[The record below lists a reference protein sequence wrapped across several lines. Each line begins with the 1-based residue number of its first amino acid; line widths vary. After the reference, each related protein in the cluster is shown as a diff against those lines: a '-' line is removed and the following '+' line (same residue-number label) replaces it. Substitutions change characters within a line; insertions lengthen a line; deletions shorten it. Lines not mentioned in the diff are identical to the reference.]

1 MDVQAY
7 KAFCARNLANVTGS
21 DADDAVASRLENQ
34 LLDALVAGAGL
45 NNPRLP
51 VPVPA
56 TQVGKPRYQAW
67 VESLS
72 DRF

>member
-7 KAFCARNLANVTGS
+7 KAFCARQLADVTGS
-21 DADDAVASRLENQ
+21 HADEVAACRLENQ

-45 NNPRLP
+45 NNTRLP

-56 TQVGKPRYQAW
+56 TQVGRPKYQAW